1 MNLSEVFSDRYIL
14 WWMLEGPLFL
24 LVIYAVFPI
33 KVLQKLFDRRRA
45 GISSISTI
53 SASATLSVTRG
64 EQSWKY
70 VGQFYLAFS
79 AVVFAIPM
87 FVESA
92 KPYRIILSLA
102 NLTAAL
108 YLCFRNK
115 WFRRTIIGLFGR
127 TMNAPD

>member
-1 MNLSEVFSDRYIL
+1 
-14 WWMLEGPLFL
+14 MLEGPLFL

>member
-1 MNLSEVFSDRYIL
+1 MV
-14 WWMLEGPLFL
+14 EGPLFL
-24 LVIYAVFPI
+24 LVIYAVLPI
-33 KVLQKLFDRRRA
+33 KMLQKLFDRRRA

-53 SASATLSVTRG
+53 SATLSVTRG